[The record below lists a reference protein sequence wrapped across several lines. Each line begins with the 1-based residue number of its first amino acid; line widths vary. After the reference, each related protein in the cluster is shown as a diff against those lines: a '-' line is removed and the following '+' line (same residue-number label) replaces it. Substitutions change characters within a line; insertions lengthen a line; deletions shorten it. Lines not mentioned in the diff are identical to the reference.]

1 MSFKLYIILKQFKST
16 LNIKFNLNNKLID
29 ALNEYTYYSNN
40 IELNKDFTNDIIN
53 LQNINIQ
60 INRLIKDINHK
71 EIIIPQFPFS

>member
-16 LNIKFNLNNKLID
+16 LNIKLNLNNKLID

-60 INRLIKDINHK
+60 INRLIKDINYK
-71 EIIIPQFPFS
+71 DIIIPQLPFS

>member
-16 LNIKFNLNNKLID
+16 LNIKLNLNNKLID

-40 IELNKDFTNDIIN
+40 TDLNKDFTNDIIN

>member
-16 LNIKFNLNNKLID
+16 LNIKLNLNNKLID

-71 EIIIPQFPFS
+71 EIITPQFPFS

>member
-16 LNIKFNLNNKLID
+16 LNIKLNLNNKLID

>member
-16 LNIKFNLNNKLID
+16 LNIKLNLNNKLID

-71 EIIIPQFPFS
+71 DIIIPQLPFS

>member
-60 INRLIKDINHK
+60 IYKLIKDINHK
-71 EIIIPQFPFS
+71 DIIIPQLPFS

>member
-1 MSFKLYIILKQFKST
+1 MSFKLYIILKNFKST
-16 LNIKFNLNNKLID
+16 LNIKLNLNNKLID

-71 EIIIPQFPFS
+71 EIIIPQFHFS